1 VNSSK
6 KKTVLIID
14 DEVGLRNL
22 LKFRLASFGYEVLL
36 AEDGYAGL
44 ELAKESRPD
53 LIILDIMMPYFNGL
67 EVCRKLKSDYATKDI
82 PVVFL
87 SVLAQREDLEAGK
100 EAGAEFFLTKP
111 YDPEKLN
118 LIIRMALD
126 RNAAKEPRSR
136 EGNDKKSTP

>member
-1 VNSSK
+1 MTDE
-6 KKTVLIID
+6 KKTILIID

-22 LKFRLASFGYEVLL
+22 LKFRLASFGFDVLM

-44 ELAKESRPD
+44 EMAKARKPN
-53 LIILDIMMPYFNGL
+53 LIILDIMMPYFNGI
-67 EVCRKLKSDYATKDI
+67 EVCKKLKSDYETRDI

-87 SVLAQREDLEAGK
+87 SVLAQKEDIELGR

-118 LIIRMALD
+118 LIIQMALKTEGKRHGEEENTD
-126 RNAAKEPRSR
+126 R
-136 EGNDKKSTP
+136 